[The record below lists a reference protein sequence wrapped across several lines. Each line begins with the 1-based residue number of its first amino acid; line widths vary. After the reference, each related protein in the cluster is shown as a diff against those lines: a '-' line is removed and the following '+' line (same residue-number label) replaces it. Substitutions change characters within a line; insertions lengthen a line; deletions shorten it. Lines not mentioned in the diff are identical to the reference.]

1 VIGGGAP
8 GRGSGAAPGRGSDG
22 APGRESGVAPGRES
36 GVAPDRE
43 RAAYLRETAGLL
55 WPAPAT
61 VTAAAQARVPVA
73 AGDLIVLPGLAR
85 PRLLVP
91 VGRRAGAAAV
101 RRYGEPGS
109 ARARLGS
116 RGLALLLGS
125 GLGRYLLRDRLAV
138 RAPAGAATI
147 ETYLSSVLDR
157 DLSVSLHIGAARA
170 NRKPVLQLLSPRGET
185 LGFAK
190 IGVNALTR
198 QLVRAERDALRE
210 ISAHAADA
218 RGTGPRG
225 TGLDGRGPDG
235 AGLGLVGP
243 DGAGVGP
250 AGPDGAGLDPVGPNA
265 FCPDGVGPVGTRLGS
280 LTVPRVLHHG
290 TWQDLDVLVLGPLPV
305 WQRRRPL
312 GGPRL
317 AAAMG
322 EVALLGGLSRHA
334 LTASAYWQRLLL
346 RAEAADASEDRA
358 DLLSALGRLGCRAG
372 DLILAFG
379 CWHGDW
385 TPWNMACTSS
395 GLLVWDWERFGSG
408 VPLGFDALHYWL
420 QRSVV
425 AARGDPPG
433 AAADCVQRAAALLRP
448 LGVTAA
454 AARLTALLYLAD
466 LSARYLGDRQADAGA
481 RLGAPGRWLI
491 PALSDGADR
500 L

>member
-1 VIGGGAP
+1 VT
-8 GRGSGAAPGRGSDG
+8 GAAAR
-22 APGRESGVAPGRES
+22 
-36 GVAPDRE
+36 DRE

-55 WPAPAT
+55 WPPPAT
-61 VTAAAQARVPVA
+61 VTATAAAVRVGPADAPGAGNGTGDVA
-73 AGDLIVLPGLAR
+73 VGDLIVLPGLAR

-91 VGRRAGAAAV
+91 AGRRAGAAAV

-116 RGLALLLGS
+116 RGLALLLAS

-157 DLSVSLHIGAARA
+157 DLTVSLHIGAARA

-198 QLVRAERDALRE
+198 ELVRAERDALRE
-210 ISAHAADA
+210 IGAH
-218 RGTGPRG
+218 GTGPAG
-225 TGLDGRGPDG
+225 TGAHGTGPDRPGGGREPGHGPGLDG
-235 AGLGLVGP
+235 
-243 DGAGVGP
+243 
-250 AGPDGAGLDPVGPNA
+250 
-265 FCPDGVGPVGTRLGS
+265 GTRLGS

-290 TWQDLDVLVLGPLPV
+290 TWRDLDVLVLGPLPV

-312 GGPRL
+312 GWPRL
-317 AAAMG
+317 TAAMG
-322 EVALLGGLSRHA
+322 EVAQLGGLSRQT
-334 LTASAYWQRLLL
+334 LTESGYWQRLQL
-346 RAEAADASEDRA
+346 RAAAAEASEDRA
-358 DLLSALGRLGCRAG
+358 DLLSALGRLGARAG
-372 DLILAFG
+372 DLTLAFG

-385 TPWNMACTSS
+385 TPWNMACTSG

-420 QRSVV
+420 QRSAV
-425 AARGDPPG
+425 AARSDPGG

-454 AARLTALLYLAD
+454 AARLSVLLYLAD

-491 PALSDGADR
+491 PALVAGAER